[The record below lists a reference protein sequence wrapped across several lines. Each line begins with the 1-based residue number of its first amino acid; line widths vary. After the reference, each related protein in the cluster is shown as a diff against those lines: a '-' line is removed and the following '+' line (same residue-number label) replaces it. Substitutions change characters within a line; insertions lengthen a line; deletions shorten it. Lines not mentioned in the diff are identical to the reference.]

1 MSSRPAP
8 EVLVFTVSVGG
19 EMTAIIKIAC
29 GAASE
34 EASCIPLP
42 PRRRKLHIR
51 WLLLPFQTVTA
62 ALGHSLG
69 RFGEGKPDWAN
80 ELLHDGG
87 MVCTPGFAWLLF
99 PFLHRARR
107 FLSFSKEE
115 KEKNRGEEC
124 GDQWSPLRC
133 LFWCGEKSIGAGQ
146 REHRPLQAPLRRC
159 APAPPEGEPSRC
171 GGDFSPQS
179 CFA

>member
-1 MSSRPAP
+1 MAEIVALGSAQAQFMYSNQGIANSGANVKPSGP
-8 EVLVFTVSVGG
+8 EVLVFTVAVGR

-69 RFGEGKPDWAN
+69 
-80 ELLHDGG
+80 
-87 MVCTPGFAWLLF
+87 
-99 PFLHRARR
+99 
-107 FLSFSKEE
+107 
-115 KEKNRGEEC
+115 
-124 GDQWSPLRC
+124 
-133 LFWCGEKSIGAGQ
+133 
-146 REHRPLQAPLRRC
+146 
-159 APAPPEGEPSRC
+159 
-171 GGDFSPQS
+171 
-179 CFA
+179 